1 MARRRARGVL
11 SLRLLASAPMRR
23 AAIAVLLLFS
33 TAACGSRPRPGEEG
47 APRAVVLSLAEQDEL
62 SAKVARALNGH
73 GYEVVRRSTTIR
85 RERSSASVYG
95 VRVYP
100 ERPGEVERILRDEA
114 GLTIEVLP
122 FQQHATG
129 GNAVV
134 VWLGSDA
141 SPR

>member
-1 MARRRARGVL
+1 MRTAFLAVV
-11 SLRLLASAPMRR
+11 LASCA
-23 AAIAVLLLFS
+23 
-33 TAACGSRPRPGEEG
+33 AACGTRPYPGDEG
-47 APRAVVLSLAEQDEL
+47 PPRAVVLSLGEQDEL
-62 SAKVARALNGH
+62 SAKVAHALNAH
-73 GYEVVRRSTTIR
+73 GYEVLRRSTTIR

-95 VRVYP
+95 VRTFP

-122 FQQHATG
+122 FQQRATG

-141 SPR
+141 MPR

>member
-1 MARRRARGVL
+1 
-11 SLRLLASAPMRR
+11 MRR
-23 AAIAVLLLFS
+23 AAIAAILCLCA
-33 TAACGSRPRPGEEG
+33 AACGTRPYPGEEG
-47 APRAVVLSLAEQDEL
+47 PPRAVVLSLAEQDEL
-62 SAKVARALNGH
+62 SATVAHALNAH
-73 GYEVVRRSTTIR
+73 GYEVLRRSTTIR

-95 VRVYP
+95 VRAYP

-122 FQQHATG
+122 FQQRATG

>member
-1 MARRRARGVL
+1 
-11 SLRLLASAPMRR
+11 MRR
-23 AAIAVLLLFS
+23 AATAALLVLA
-33 TAACGSRPRPGEEG
+33 AACGSRPKPGEEG
-47 APRAVVLSLAEQDEL
+47 APRAVVLSLAEQDGL
-62 SAKVARALNGH
+62 SGAVARALNDH
-73 GYEVVRRSTTIR
+73 GYEVIRRSTTIR

-95 VRVYP
+95 VRLYP

-134 VWLGSDA
+134 VWLGADA
-141 SPR
+141 PHQ